1 MHIGAIENKL
11 FTIYSRT
18 IHKLSILHAPSI
30 MNTPSRPLADLVSDV
45 LRKGPESG
53 ASVCKLTGISQ
64 ASFSRT
70 IHEMQRTL
78 GGIVLVL
85 PRVGGARAPQ
95 YALARKIPRC
105 EAVIPVH
112 MVDETGRV
120 TEVGFV
126 AMLIPRG
133 SATLRDGTGRVY
145 DGLPPEVN
153 HAAPAGFIGRNLAKA
168 CHQDLG
174 LPPSLKD
181 WSDDHRIVFLCNRSS
196 DVPGNLVFGN
206 ESLTQLLTRRAQ
218 PALPATARATDFARM
233 AMESAAVSAGTSSA
247 GGEQPKFSV
256 EMEDTGH
263 VLVKYTRSGT
273 RMADLLHMEHLAL
286 NALKDNGVAAAT
298 TQRYEFNGVTFLE
311 IERFDR
317 KGRAGRLGMISAG
330 AFDDE
335 HFGSRDNWADFARR
349 LVKAEVLDET
359 AVMPILVQQAFSQLT
374 GNTDTHF
381 ENLSLMLDA
390 DGEVSSV
397 APAYDILPMCYA
409 PGSASGMDP
418 ELKVIQPSVGRI
430 GANPAVWEIAARAAL
445 AFWDAASTDTAI
457 SKPMRDVAKLNRA
470 QVAAFVEPLL
480 PPPATEAPESPA
492 PSRRRARP

>member
-1 MHIGAIENKL
+1 
-11 FTIYSRT
+11 
-18 IHKLSILHAPSI
+18 
-30 MNTPSRPLADLVSDV
+30 MNTPSRPLSDLVYDV

-70 IHEMQRTL
+70 IQELRRKL
-78 GGIVLVL
+78 GVVVLVL

-95 YALARKIPRC
+95 YALAREIPRC

-112 MVDETGRV
+112 MVDDKGRV

-126 AMLIPRG
+126 AMLVPSG
-133 SATLRDGTGRVY
+133 SATLRDGIGRVY

-153 HAAPAGFIGRNLAKA
+153 HAAPAGFIGRKLAKT

-174 LPPSLKD
+174 LPLNLKD
-181 WSDDHRIVFLCNRSS
+181 WSDDHRMIFLCNRSS

-206 ESLTQLLTRRAQ
+206 ESLTQMLTRRAQ
-218 PALPATARATDFARM
+218 PALPATARATDFPRM
-233 AMESAAVSAGTSSA
+233 AIESAAVSAGTSSA

-286 NALKDNGVAAAT
+286 KALEDNGVAAAT
-298 TQRYEFNGVTFLE
+298 THRYEFDSLTFLE

-317 KGRAGRLGMISAG
+317 VGRAGRLGMISAG
-330 AFDDE
+330 AYDDE

-349 LVKAEVLDET
+349 LEKAGVLDE
-359 AVMPILVQQAFSQLT
+359 AAAMPILVQQAFSQLI

-381 ENLSLMLDA
+381 ENLSLMLNA

-409 PGSASGMDP
+409 SGSASGMDP
-418 ELKVIQPSVGRI
+418 ELNVIQLSVGRI

-445 AFWDAASTDTAI
+445 AFWDTASTDTAI
-457 SKPMRDVAKLNRA
+457 SQPMRDVAKLNRE
-470 QVAAFVEPLL
+470 QVASFVQPLL
-480 PPPATEAPESPA
+480 PPPVPEAAAPPA
-492 PSRRRARP
+492 PSRRRARS

>member
-1 MHIGAIENKL
+1 
-11 FTIYSRT
+11 
-18 IHKLSILHAPSI
+18 
-30 MNTPSRPLADLVSDV
+30 MNTPSRPLSDLVYDV

-53 ASVCKLTGISQ
+53 ASVCKFTGISQ

-70 IHEMQRTL
+70 IQELRRKL
-78 GGIVLVL
+78 GVVVLVL

-95 YALARKIPRC
+95 YALAREIPRC

-112 MVDETGRV
+112 MVDDKGRV

-126 AMLIPRG
+126 AMLVPSG
-133 SATLRDGTGRVY
+133 SATLRDDIGRVY

-153 HAAPAGFIGRNLAKA
+153 HAAPAGFIGRKLAKA

-174 LPPSLKD
+174 LPPNLKD
-181 WSDDHRIVFLCNRSS
+181 WSDDHRMVFVCNRSS

-206 ESLTQLLTRRAQ
+206 ESLTQMLTRRAQ
-218 PALPATARATDFARM
+218 PALPATARATDFPRM
-233 AMESAAVSAGTSSA
+233 AIESAAVSAGTSSA

-286 NALKDNGVAAAT
+286 KALEDNGVAAAT
-298 TQRYEFNGVTFLE
+298 THRYEYDSLTFLE

-317 KGRAGRLGMISAG
+317 VGRAGRLGMISAG
-330 AFDDE
+330 AYDDE

-349 LVKAEVLDET
+349 LEKAGVLDEAAT
-359 AVMPILVQQAFSQLT
+359 MPILVQQAFSQLI

-381 ENLSLMLDA
+381 ENLSLMLNA

-409 PGSASGMDP
+409 SGSASGMDP
-418 ELKVIQPSVGRI
+418 ELNVIQLSVGRI

-445 AFWDAASTDTAI
+445 AFWDTASTDTAI
-457 SKPMRDVAKLNRA
+457 SQPMRDVAKLNRE
-470 QVAAFVEPLL
+470 QVASFVQPLL
-480 PPPATEAPESPA
+480 PPPAPEAAEPPA
-492 PSRRRARP
+492 PSRRRARS